1 MLIFTSYILVVEL
14 VAWSHGN
21 VRNDLEPTCYSRFDY
36 DHKLMSALVT
46 LETKVEQLQ
55 EVVNRQETTIKVMET
70 DLKGFYKVYKM

>member
-1 MLIFTSYILVVEL
+1 MLTFTCYILVVEL

-55 EVVNRQETTIKVMET
+55 VVNRQETTIKVMET

>member
-1 MLIFTSYILVVEL
+1 MFTCYILVVEL

-36 DHKLMSALVT
+36 EHKLMSALVT

-55 EVVNRQETTIKVMET
+55 KIVNRQETTIKVMET
-70 DLKGFYKVYKM
+70 DLKGIYTVHKM